1 MFNRIKK
8 YRTERARR
16 KLEEP
21 DRISGGRKKW
31 KLAAT
36 VAAVFAMSFA
46 VYAIC
51 FAYKAPIVPQVFSNK
66 VAQVHLV
73 SPFEFSY
80 TSDLQTQAKRNQIAE
95 RIPPLY
101 KIDPASVEQSQGAV
115 KILASMLSENRAEYD
130 GAPESERAEICEDL
144 SARLRN
150 AARLAVNPDDIE
162 TFFKNTDD
170 KNCENVFNHVAF
182 ALKIILRQGVYADGD
197 KIFSGGSGGDMPR
210 ADIEGVSALH
220 DAKALSE
227 TAARAELLDKLKNM
241 GVSEAMALA
250 IYRSVVQ
257 EVSPNIAFDEQK
269 TKTLRERARNTI
281 PPVVVKVR
289 EGETLLDASSTPT
302 PIMQEKLRAYK
313 NELAKRRE
321 LGKYTNAFRYIDY
334 IVSLLLVSAAALF
347 FVISKTQKN
356 KRPRTVLIFSALLI
370 LNLAM
375 ERFIIHL
382 SNAEYFDTNTTFL
395 QIFAYGTPIM
405 LGPIIQVLLF
415 GSYTGF
421 VMAILIAA
429 LTTMMIG
436 ESIVIFVLFLA
447 AALVAIYFC
456 DGASSRSRVILGG
469 VIYGM
474 FLAFFSFV
482 ISTAS
487 GVPISIA
494 WRQSLLAVIA
504 GSLTGIF
511 ATEILPIVEK
521 IFGRYSNIALIE
533 YTDFNNPLLRRLQ
546 IEAPGSYHHSVMVS
560 FLAEHAAVAVSAN
573 PMVCRIGALYHD
585 IGKIIKP
592 EFFSENQG
600 GGKNPHDDQNP
611 LMSALIIK
619 NHIKEGVELAR
630 IAKMP
635 AQVID
640 AIKQHHG
647 TAIISYFYNKAVKLA
662 EAQNANVSDPMQ
674 ALRDAGIDES
684 TYRHEGVKPQ
694 TVENAIIMLADSCEA
709 ASRSLKKVTQHGIT
723 ELVNAIVKIKVDDG
737 QLDECP
743 ITIKQ
748 ISKIKQSFVFTMM
761 NMLHTRVEYNNAK
774 K

>member
-1 MFNRIKK
+1 
-8 YRTERARR
+8 
-16 KLEEP
+16 
-21 DRISGGRKKW
+21 
-31 KLAAT
+31 
-36 VAAVFAMSFA
+36 
-46 VYAIC
+46 
-51 FAYKAPIVPQVFSNK
+51 
-66 VAQVHLV
+66 
-73 SPFEFSY
+73 
-80 TSDLQTQAKRNQIAE
+80 
-95 RIPPLY
+95 
-101 KIDPASVEQSQGAV
+101 
-115 KILASMLSENRAEYD
+115 
-130 GAPESERAEICEDL
+130 
-144 SARLRN
+144 
-150 AARLAVNPDDIE
+150 
-162 TFFKNTDD
+162 
-170 KNCENVFNHVAF
+170 
-182 ALKIILRQGVYADGD
+182 
-197 KIFSGGSGGDMPR
+197 
-210 ADIEGVSALH
+210 
-220 DAKALSE
+220 
-227 TAARAELLDKLKNM
+227 
-241 GVSEAMALA
+241 MALA

-257 EVSPNIAFDEQK
+257 EVRPNIAFDEQK

-511 ATEILPIVEK
+511 ATVILPIVEK

-611 LMSALIIK
+611 SMSALIIK

>member
-1 MFNRIKK
+1 MFKSIKK
-8 YRTERARR
+8 YRTERAKR
-16 KLEEP
+16 KLGEP
-21 DRISGGRKKW
+21 DRVSGGRKKW

-101 KIDPASVEQSQGAV
+101 KIDTESVEQSQKAV
-115 KILASMLSENRAEYD
+115 KTLASMLAETRAEYD
-130 GAPESERAEICEDL
+130 GADAQERAEICESL
-144 SARLRN
+144 SSRLRSSARLS
-150 AARLAVNPDDIE
+150 VNPDDIG
-162 TFFKNTDD
+162 TFLKNAGD
-170 KNCENVFNHVAF
+170 KNCENIFNHVAF
-182 ALKIILRQGVYADGD
+182 ALKVILRQGVYADGD
-197 KIFSGGSGGDMPR
+197 RIFSGGGEGDMPR

-220 DAKALSE
+220 EARALSE
-227 TAARAELLDKLKNM
+227 TAARAGLMDRLKNM

-250 IYRSVVQ
+250 IYRSVAQ
-257 EVSPNIAFDEQK
+257 EIRPNIAFDERK
-269 TKTLRERARNTI
+269 TKTLREKARETV

-289 EGETLLDASSTPT
+289 EGETLLDASSAPT
-302 PIMQEKLRAYK
+302 SIMQEKLRAYK

-321 LGKYTNAFRYIDY
+321 LGRYTNAFRYIDY

-356 KRPRTVLIFSALLI
+356 KKPRTVLIFSALLI

-511 ATEILPIVEK
+511 ATVILPIVEK
-521 IFGRYSNIALIE
+521 VFGRYSNIALIE

-611 LMSALIIK
+611 SMSALIIK

-662 EAQNANVSDPMQ
+662 EAQNVSDPMQ

-684 TYRHEGVKPQ
+684 TYRHEGMKPQ

-709 ASRSLKKVTQHGIT
+709 ASRSLKRVTQHGIT

-737 QLDECP
+737 QLDDCP

>member
-1 MFNRIKK
+1 MFNSIKK
-8 YRTERARR
+8 YRTERAKR

-21 DRISGGRKKW
+21 NKATNWRKKR

-36 VAAVFAMSFA
+36 IGAVFAMSFA
-46 VYAIC
+46 VYFIC
-51 FAYKAPIVPQVFSNK
+51 FAYKSPIVPQVFSNK

-80 TSDLQTQAKRNQIAE
+80 ISEIQTQAKRNQSAE
-95 RIPPLY
+95 RIPPFY
-101 KIDPASVEQSQGAV
+101 KI
-115 KILASMLSENRAEYD
+115 N
-130 GAPESERAEICEDL
+130 PESVANVQDSIKALVAIFKDLRPEDESAEKNSADFYDTL
-144 SARLRN
+144 SSKIKNSTKLTIS
-150 AARLAVNPDDIE
+150 PDDIKTILAE
-162 TFFKNTDD
+162 TTAESCGNIFS
-170 KNCENVFNHVAF
+170 HVAF
-182 ALKIILRQGVYADGD
+182 AMRTILRQGIYADGD
-197 KIFSGGSGGDMPR
+197 KIFAGADNTDFPKV
-210 ADIEGVSALH
+210 DIEGVSPQYTARAVSETT
-220 DAKALSE
+220 AKA
-227 TAARAELLDKLKNM
+227 ELFDKLKNM
-241 GVSEAMALA
+241 GVSNALSLA
-250 IYRSVVQ
+250 IYRTVVH
-257 EVSPNIAFDEQK
+257 EIRPNIEFDEQK
-269 TKTLRERARNTI
+269 TKSLREKARENI
-281 PPVVVKVR
+281 RPIVVKVR
-289 EGETLLDASSTPT
+289 EGETILDASSMST

-313 NELAKRRE
+313 NELSKRRD
-321 LGKYTNAFRYIDY
+321 LGQYTNAFRYIDY
-334 IVSLLLVSAAALF
+334 VICLLLMTTASLF

-356 KRPRTVLIFSALLI
+356 KKPRTVLIFSTLLI

-395 QIFAYGTPIM
+395 QIFAFGTPIM

-436 ESIVIFVLFLA
+436 ESVMIFVLFLA

-456 DGASSRSRVILGG
+456 DGAQSRSRVIFGG
-469 VIYGM
+469 MIYGM
-474 FLAFFSFV
+474 FLAFFSFI
-482 ISTAS
+482 ISSAN
-487 GVPISIA
+487 GAPINIA
-494 WRQSLLAVIA
+494 GWQSLLAIA
-504 GSLTGIF
+504 AGGFTGIF
-511 ATEILPIVEK
+511 ATVVLPIIEK
-521 IFGRYSNIALIE
+521 IFGIYSNIALIE

-546 IEAPGSYHHSVMVS
+546 IEAPGTYHHSVMVS
-560 FLAEHAAVAVSAN
+560 FLSEHAAVAVSAN
-573 PMVCRIGALYHD
+573 PMVCRVGALYHD
-585 IGKIIKP
+585 IGKIVKP

-611 LMSALIIK
+611 SMSALIIK

-630 IAKMP
+630 ISKMP
-635 AQVID
+635 PQVID

-647 TAIISYFYNKAVKLA
+647 TSIISFFYNKAVKLA
-662 EAQNANVSDPMQ
+662 EEQNSVADVAQP
-674 ALRDAGIDES
+674 LREIGVDES
-684 TYRHEGVKPQ
+684 NYRHEGVKPQ

-709 ASRSLKKVTQHGIT
+709 ASRSLKKVTQHGIA
-723 ELVNAIVKIKVDDG
+723 ELVDAIVKGKISDG

-761 NMLHTRVEYNNAK
+761 NMLHTRVEYNNGK

>member
-1 MFNRIKK
+1 MFNHIKK

-21 DRISGGRKKW
+21 DKISNGRKKW
-31 KLAAT
+31 KLWAT

-46 VYAIC
+46 VYFIC
-51 FAYKAPIVPQVFSNK
+51 FAYKSPVVPQVFSNK
-66 VAQVHLV
+66 VAQVYLV

-80 TSDLQTQAKRNQIAE
+80 VSEYQTQSKRNQIAE
-95 RIPPLY
+95 RIPPFY
-101 KIDPASVEQSQGAV
+101 KIDADSIA
-115 KILASMLSENRAEYD
+115 RAQDAIDTLVALLNERRNEFEESS
-130 GAPESERAEICEDL
+130 PEEADEICESL
-144 SARLRN
+144 SSQLKNVAKLT
-150 AARLAVNPDDIE
+150 VNPEDIKV
-162 TFFKNTDD
+162 FFANTTA
-170 KNCENVFNHVAF
+170 KNCKNIFSHVAF
-182 ALKIILRQGVYADGD
+182 ALKVVLRQGIYADGD
-197 KIFSGGSGGDMPR
+197 KIFSGEIKGETQPAGIQGISPTNTPQ
-210 ADIEGVSALH
+210 AA
-220 DAKALSE
+220 SE
-227 TAARAELLDKLKNM
+227 TTARAELLDKLKNM

-250 IYRSVVQ
+250 VYRTFVQ
-257 EVSPNIAFDEQK
+257 EVNPNITFDEQK
-269 TKTLRERARNTI
+269 TKDLREKARNAI
-281 PPVVVKVR
+281 QPVVVKVR
-289 EGETLLDASSTPT
+289 EGETIIDASSTPT

-313 NELAKRRE
+313 SELAKRRD
-321 LGKYTNAFRYIDY
+321 LGAQANAFRYIDY

-347 FVISKTQKN
+347 FVISKTPKN
-356 KRPRTVLIFSALLI
+356 KKPRTVLIFSALLI

-456 DGASSRSRVILGG
+456 DGAHSRSRVIFGG

-474 FLAFFSFV
+474 FLAFFSFI
-482 ISTAS
+482 ISTAN

-494 WRQSLLAVIA
+494 WRQALLAVIA
-504 GSLTGIF
+504 GSLTGVF
-511 ATEILPIVEK
+511 ATVILPIVEK

-546 IEAPGSYHHSVMVS
+546 IEAPGTYHHSVMVS

-611 LMSALIIK
+611 SMSALIIK

-635 AQVID
+635 PQVID

-647 TAIISYFYNKAVKLA
+647 TSIISYFYNKAVKLA
-662 EAQNANVSDPMQ
+662 KAQNVSDPLQ

-709 ASRSLKKVTQHGIT
+709 ASRSLKRVTQHGIT
-723 ELVNAIVKIKVDDG
+723 ELVNAIVKSKIDDG
-737 QLDECP
+737 QLDSCP

>member
-21 DRISGGRKKW
+21 DKISGGRKKW

-46 VYAIC
+46 VYFIC
-51 FAYKAPIVPQVFSNK
+51 FAYRPPIVPQVFSNK

-80 TSDLQTQAKRNQIAE
+80 ASDLQTQAKRNQIAE

-101 KIDPASVEQSQGAV
+101 KIDPASVEQSQSAV
-115 KILASMLSENRAEYD
+115 RILASMLAENRAEYD
-130 GAPESERAEICEDL
+130 EASEAARAEICETL
-144 SARLRN
+144 SSRLRN
-150 AARLAVNPDDIE
+150 AARLAVSPDDIE
-162 TFFKNTDD
+162 TFFKNTTD

-197 KIFSGGSGGDMPR
+197 KIFSGVEGGGMPR
-210 ADIEGVSALH
+210 ADIEGISALH
-220 DAKALSE
+220 TAQALNE

-241 GVSEAMALA
+241 GVSEALALA
-250 IYRSVVQ
+250 MYRSVVQ
-257 EVSPNIAFDEQK
+257 EVRPNIAFDEQK
-269 TKTLRERARNTI
+269 TKIMRERARETI

-321 LGKYTNAFRYIDY
+321 LGRYTNAFRYIDY

-456 DGASSRSRVILGG
+456 DGTSSRSRVILGG

-482 ISTAS
+482 ISTAG

-494 WRQSLLAVIA
+494 WRQALLAVIA

-511 ATEILPIVEK
+511 ATVILPIVEK

-573 PMVCRIGALYHD
+573 PMVCRVGALYHD

-611 LMSALIIK
+611 SMSALIIK

-662 EAQNANVSDPMQ
+662 EAQNVSDPMQ

-709 ASRSLKKVTQHGIT
+709 ASRSLKRVTQHGIT

>member
-101 KIDPASVEQSQGAV
+101 KIDPKSVEQSQGAV
-115 KILASMLSENRAEYD
+115 KILASMLDESRSEYD
-130 GAPESERAEICEDL
+130 GAAGPERAEICESL
-144 SARLRN
+144 SSRLRN
-150 AARLAVNPDDIE
+150 AARLTVNPDDIE
-162 TFFKNTDD
+162 TFFKNTDA
-170 KNCENVFNHVAF
+170 KNCENIFNHVAF

-197 KIFSGGSGGDMPR
+197 KIFSGGAGDMPR
-210 ADIEGVSALH
+210 ADIEGISARH
-220 DAKALSE
+220 TAQALNE
-227 TAARAELLDKLKNM
+227 TAARAALLDKLKNM
-241 GVSEAMALA
+241 GVSDAMALA

-257 EVSPNIAFDEQK
+257 EVRPNIAFDEQK
-269 TKTLRERARNTI
+269 TKTLREKARETI
-281 PPVVVKVR
+281 PPVLVKVR

-321 LGKYTNAFRYIDY
+321 LGRYTNAFRYIDY
-334 IVSLLLVSAAALF
+334 IVSLLLVSTAALF
-347 FVISKTQKN
+347 FTISKTQKN

-447 AALVAIYFC
+447 TALVAIYFC

-511 ATEILPIVEK
+511 ATVILPIVEK
-521 IFGRYSNIALIE
+521 VFGRYSNIALIE

-611 LMSALIIK
+611 SMSALIIK
-619 NHIKEGVELAR
+619 NHIKEGVELAK

-662 EAQNANVSDPMQ
+662 EAQNVSDPMQ

-684 TYRHEGVKPQ
+684 TYRHEGMKPQ

-709 ASRSLKKVTQHGIT
+709 ASRSLKRVTQHGIT

-743 ITIKQ
+743 VTIKQ

>member
-1 MFNRIKK
+1 M
-8 YRTERARR
+8 
-16 KLEEP
+16 
-21 DRISGGRKKW
+21 
-31 KLAAT
+31 
-36 VAAVFAMSFA
+36 
-46 VYAIC
+46 
-51 FAYKAPIVPQVFSNK
+51 
-66 VAQVHLV
+66 
-73 SPFEFSY
+73 
-80 TSDLQTQAKRNQIAE
+80 
-95 RIPPLY
+95 
-101 KIDPASVEQSQGAV
+101 
-115 KILASMLSENRAEYD
+115 
-130 GAPESERAEICEDL
+130 
-144 SARLRN
+144 
-150 AARLAVNPDDIE
+150 
-162 TFFKNTDD
+162 
-170 KNCENVFNHVAF
+170 
-182 ALKIILRQGVYADGD
+182 
-197 KIFSGGSGGDMPR
+197 
-210 ADIEGVSALH
+210 
-220 DAKALSE
+220 
-227 TAARAELLDKLKNM
+227 
-241 GVSEAMALA
+241 
-250 IYRSVVQ
+250 
-257 EVSPNIAFDEQK
+257 
-269 TKTLRERARNTI
+269 
-281 PPVVVKVR
+281 
-289 EGETLLDASSTPT
+289 
-302 PIMQEKLRAYK
+302 
-313 NELAKRRE
+313 
-321 LGKYTNAFRYIDY
+321 
-334 IVSLLLVSAAALF
+334 SAAALF

-356 KRPRTVLIFSALLI
+356 KKPRTVLIFSALLI

-456 DGASSRSRVILGG
+456 DGAHSRSRVIFGG

-474 FLAFFSFV
+474 FLAFFSFI
-482 ISTAS
+482 ISTAN

-494 WRQSLLAVIA
+494 WRQALLAVIA
-504 GSLTGIF
+504 GSLTGVF
-511 ATEILPIVEK
+511 ATVILPIVEK

-546 IEAPGSYHHSVMVS
+546 IEAPGTYHHSVMVS
-560 FLAEHAAVAVSAN
+560 FLAEHAAAAVSAN

-611 LMSALIIK
+611 SMSALIIK

-635 AQVID
+635 PQVID

-647 TAIISYFYNKAVKLA
+647 TSIISYFYNKAVKLA
-662 EAQNANVSDPMQ
+662 KAQNVSDPLQ

-709 ASRSLKKVTQHGIT
+709 ASRSLKRVTQHGIT
-723 ELVNAIVKIKVDDG
+723 ELVNAIVKSKIDDG
-737 QLDECP
+737 QLDSCP